1 MPCLNSQHLNFRGKK
16 RSPCRANSSSKE
28 WLCCCH
34 FSFFIFQS
42 KLQALA
48 SVGSLSCQAGWAH
61 ILENKLYTPAIATLK
76 HWRSGSL
83 SLSCSKIRGG
93 SMKGTLTFSNSPLS
107 CRGFH
112 ESGHHEPTY
121 ISFLPEMRMKRNMFP
136 CPWCP
141 ASSHSSGTGAREPP
155 PAPAPRGI
163 LPGHWGFSEE
173 PELGVQGT
181 SSRCH
186 QKSQPFLSFLFV
198 RLSDPGCI
206 FEALKP

>member
-28 WLCCCH
+28 WLGCCH

-61 ILENKLYTPAIATLK
+61 ILENTHPCNCYPKALETWISIPVLFQDK
-76 HWRSGSL
+76 
-83 SLSCSKIRGG
+83 GG

-112 ESGHHEPTY
+112 ESGHYEPTY

-186 QKSQPFLSFLFV
+186 QKSQPFLSFPFV